1 MTTLANERVAYF
13 NGRIVPESEVL
24 IPFRD
29 RGFLAG
35 DAEIGRASCRE
46 RV

>member
-1 MTTLANERVAYF
+1 MEPETGGIAMTATVE
-13 NGRIVPESEVL
+13 
-24 IPFRD
+24 
-29 RGFLAG
+29 FLG